1 MPRSAAKPDDLTT
14 IEARRETLREELA
27 ALDQRAKA
35 IELAARDAG
44 RPVLLAALDRVRIGA
59 IEKADAR
66 VIAQAL
72 SDHGGKAVAANLTSL
87 T

>member
-1 MPRSAAKPDDLTT
+1 MPRSAAKPDDLAT

-35 IELAARDAG
+35 IEIAARDAG
-44 RPVLLAALDRVRIGA
+44 RPVLLAALDRVKIGA